1 MEPMRETGEGAT
13 AEASEPEEAIAEA
26 SGRSPVVRLEA
37 VAGPGSVA
45 RVSQDNGANDARSAR
60 QRAILKTLQ
69 QTRQV
74 DVTELAQRFGVTGMT
89 IRRDLAELDE
99 AGQLQRVHGGAIIRR
114 APAYG
119 SRASIRAP
127 EKAAIARVVAQLV
140 EPGAAVG
147 IDTGTTC
154 HAVAAE
160 LAHRSDLTVVTNAL
174 HAAITVREGGSRVIV
189 LGGLLTPELSLVNPG
204 TAQEPPQIHLDLLIL
219 GCGGLSIDRG
229 ITYFDPTEVE
239 VRRML
244 AGLADRVVVA
254 ADHSKFDHKKAMVL
268 GPLNLIDVLV
278 TDHTPPEPLRTALAT
293 AGAEVLIAS

>member
-1 MEPMRETGEGAT
+1 MR
-13 AEASEPEEAIAEA
+13 
-26 SGRSPVVRLEA
+26 LKA
-37 VAGPGSVA
+37 VPGPGSVA
-45 RVSQDNGANDARSAR
+45 RVSQANSAEDARSAR
-60 QRAILKTLQ
+60 QRDILRALER
-69 QTRQV
+69 TRQV
-74 DVTELAQRFGVTGMT
+74 DVSELAQRFGVSGMT

-99 AGQLQRVHGGAIIRR
+99 AGQLHRVHGGATIRR

-119 SRASIRAP
+119 SRASTRAQ

-140 EPGAAVG
+140 EPDAAVG

-174 HAAITVREGGSRVIV
+174 HAAITIREGGSRVIV

-204 TAQEPPQIHLDLLIL
+204 TAQEPPQVHLDLLIL
-219 GCGGLSIDRG
+219 GCGGLSVDRG

-254 ADHSKFDHKKAMVL
+254 ADHTKFDRKKAMVL
-268 GPLNLIDVLV
+268 GPLDLIDVLV
-278 TDHTPPEPLRTALAT
+278 TDEAPPEPLRTGLAM
-293 AGAEVLIAS
+293 ADVEVVIAS

>member
-1 MEPMRETGEGAT
+1 
-13 AEASEPEEAIAEA
+13 
-26 SGRSPVVRLEA
+26 
-37 VAGPGSVA
+37 
-45 RVSQDNGANDARSAR
+45 VSQDNGVDDARSAR
-60 QRAILKTLQ
+60 QRDILKTLQ

-74 DVTELAQRFGVTGMT
+74 DVTELAQRFGVSGMT

-99 AGQLQRVHGGAIIRR
+99 SGQLQRVHGGAVIRR

-119 SRASIRAP
+119 SRASVRVS
-127 EKAAIARVVAQLV
+127 EKAAIARAVALLV

-160 LAHRSDLTVVTNAL
+160 LAQRSDLTVVTNAL
-174 HAAITVREGGSRVIV
+174 HAAIAAREGGNRVIM
-189 LGGLLTPELSLVNPG
+189 LGGLLTPELSLVNLG
-204 TAQEPPQIHLDLLIL
+204 TVQEPPQVHLDLLIL

-229 ITYFDPTEVE
+229 ITYFDPTEVD
-239 VRRML
+239 VRRIL

-254 ADHSKFDHKKAMVL
+254 ADHSKFDRKKAMVL

-278 TDHTPPEPLRTALAT
+278 TDQPPPEPLRTALA
-293 AGAEVLIAS
+293 AADVEVIVAS

>member
-1 MEPMRETGEGAT
+1 M
-13 AEASEPEEAIAEA
+13 
-26 SGRSPVVRLEA
+26 RLEA
-37 VAGPGSVA
+37 VGGVGSVA
-45 RVSQDNGANDARSAR
+45 RVSQVNGAGDAWSVR
-60 QRAILKTLQ
+60 QRDILKTLQ
-69 QTRQV
+69 ETGQV
-74 DVTELAQRFGVTGMT
+74 DVSELAQRFGVTGMT

-99 AGQLQRVHGGAIIRR
+99 AGQLQRVHGGAVIRR

-119 SRASIRAP
+119 ARSSIRAP
-127 EKAAIARVVAQLV
+127 EKAAIARAVAQLV

-147 IDTGTTC
+147 IDSGTTC
-154 HAVAAE
+154 HAVAEE

-174 HAAITVREGGSRVIV
+174 HAAVAVREGGSRVIV

-204 TAQEPPQIHLDLLIL
+204 TAQQPPQVHLDLLIL

-229 ITYFDPTEVE
+229 ITYFDPAEVE

-268 GPLNLIDVLV
+268 GPLDLIDVLV
-278 TDHTPPEPLRTALAT
+278 TDRTPPEPLHTAFAA
-293 AGAEVLIAS
+293 AGVEVVVAS

>member
-1 MEPMRETGEGAT
+1 MRTSADT
-13 AEASEPEEAIAEA
+13 ASSSVGRVLRD
-26 SGRSPVVRLEA
+26 SGV
-37 VAGPGSVA
+37 G
-45 RVSQDNGANDARSAR
+45 DARSAR
-60 QRAILKTLQ
+60 QDDILRTLQ
-69 QTRQV
+69 EARQV
-74 DVTELAQRFGVTGMT
+74 DVAELAQRFGVSGMT

-119 SRASIRAP
+119 SRASTRVS
-127 EKAAIARVVAQLV
+127 EKAAIARAVAHLV

-147 IDTGTTC
+147 IDSGTTC

-189 LGGLLTPELSLVNPG
+189 LGGLLTPELSTVNPN
-204 TAQEPPQIHLDLLIL
+204 TVQEPPQVHLDLLIL

-229 ITYFDPTEVE
+229 ITFFDPAEVE

-244 AGLADRVVVA
+244 VSLADRVVLA

-268 GPLNLIDVLV
+268 GPLDLIDVLV
-278 TDHTPPEPLRTALAT
+278 TDHTPPEHLRTALAA
-293 AGAEVLIAS
+293 AGAEVVIAS

>member
-1 MEPMRETGEGAT
+1 MSWQAVT
-13 AEASEPEEAIAEA
+13 A
-26 SGRSPVVRLEA
+26 
-37 VAGPGSVA
+37 GSVTG
-45 RVSQDNGANDARSAR
+45 VSQVNGAEDARTAR
-60 QRAILKTLQ
+60 QRDILRTLQ

-74 DVTELAQRFGVTGMT
+74 DVGELAQRFGVSGMT

-99 AGQLQRVHGGAIIRR
+99 AGQLHRVHGGAIIRR

-119 SRASIRAP
+119 SRASTRAI
-127 EKAAIARVVAQLV
+127 EKAAIARAVAQLV
-140 EPGAAVG
+140 QPGAAVG

-174 HAAITVREGGSRVIV
+174 HAAITVREGGNRVIV
-189 LGGLLTPELSLVNPG
+189 LGGLLTSELSVVNPG
-204 TAQEPPQIHLDLLIL
+204 TAQEPPQVHLDLLIL

-229 ITYFDPTEVE
+229 ITYFDPTEVQ
-239 VRRML
+239 VRSML
-244 AGLADRVVVA
+244 VGIADRVIVA

-278 TDHTPPEPLRTALAT
+278 TDQTPPEHLRTALAA
-293 AGAEVLIAS
+293 AGAEMVIAS

>member
-1 MEPMRETGEGAT
+1 MSLR
-13 AEASEPEEAIAEA
+13 AI
-26 SGRSPVVRLEA
+26 
-37 VAGPGSVA
+37 AGPGSVA
-45 RVSQDNGANDARSAR
+45 RVSQDNGVEDARSAR
-60 QRAILKTLQ
+60 QRDILKTLQ

-74 DVTELAQRFGVTGMT
+74 DVTELAQRFGVSGMT

-99 AGQLQRVHGGAIIRR
+99 AGQLHRVHGGAIIRR

-119 SRASIRAP
+119 SRATIQAG
-127 EKAAIARVVAQLV
+127 EKAAIARVAAELV

-147 IDTGTTC
+147 IDSGTTC

-174 HAAITVREGGSRVIV
+174 HAAITAREGGSRVIV

-204 TAQEPPQIHLDLLIL
+204 IVQEPPQVHLDLLVL
-219 GCGGLSIDRG
+219 GCGGLSVDRG

-239 VRRML
+239 VRRLL

-254 ADHSKFDHKKAMVL
+254 ADHTKFDRKKAMVL
-268 GPLNLIDVLV
+268 GPLDLIDVLV
-278 TDHTPPEPLRTALAT
+278 TDEAPPEPLRTALA
-293 AGAEVLIAS
+293 AADVEVVIAP

>member
-1 MEPMRETGEGAT
+1 MKPVRQAGSRRSQRASGAV
-13 AEASEPEEAIAEA
+13 AAA
-26 SGRSPVVRLEA
+26 SGRSPVTGLEA
-37 VAGPGSVA
+37 GARPSSVA
-45 RVSQDNGANDARSAR
+45 HVLQETGAEDARSAR
-60 QRAILKTLQ
+60 QRDILKLLQ

-74 DVTELAQRFGVTGMT
+74 DVTDLSQRFGVSGMT

-99 AGQLQRVHGGAIIRR
+99 AGQLQRVHGGAVIRR

-119 SRASIRAP
+119 SRASTQVL
-127 EKAAIARVVAQLV
+127 EKAAIARGVAALV

-160 LAHRSDLTVVTNAL
+160 LAHRHDLTVVTNAL

-204 TAQEPPQIHLDLLIL
+204 SVQEPPQVHLDLLVL
-219 GCGGLSIDRG
+219 GCGGLSTDRG
-229 ITYFDPTEVE
+229 ITYFDATEVE
-239 VRRML
+239 VRRTL
-244 AGLADRVVVA
+244 ANLADRVVVA

-268 GPLNLIDVLV
+268 GPLDLIDVLV
-278 TDHTPPEPLRTALAT
+278 TDQTPPEHLRTALAE
-293 AGAEVLIAS
+293 AGVKVIVAS

>member
-1 MEPMRETGEGAT
+1 MK
-13 AEASEPEEAIAEA
+13 
-26 SGRSPVVRLEA
+26 LEA

-45 RVSQDNGANDARSAR
+45 RVSQESGVEDARSAR
-60 QRAILKTLQ
+60 QRDILKTLQ

-74 DVTELAQRFGVTGMT
+74 DVTALAQRFGVSGMT

-119 SRASIRAP
+119 SRASTRAP
-127 EKAAIARVVAQLV
+127 EKAAIARVVARLV

-160 LAHRSDLTVVTNAL
+160 LAHRSDLTVVTNGL

-189 LGGLLTPELSLVNPG
+189 LGGLLTPELSTVNPG
-204 TAQEPPQIHLDLLIL
+204 TVQEPPQVHLDLLIL

-268 GPLNLIDVLV
+268 GPLDLIDVLV
-278 TDHTPPEPLRTALAT
+278 TDHTPPEPLRTALAA
-293 AGAEVLIAS
+293 AGVEVVVAS

>member
-1 MEPMRETGEGAT
+1 MKPTREAGTGAT
-13 AEASEPEEAIAEA
+13 RRGRVGEATAAA
-26 SGRSPVVRLEA
+26 SGWLPVMRPGA
-37 VAGPGSVA
+37 VTGSGSVA
-45 RVSQDNGANDARSAR
+45 RVSRDNGAEDARSAR
-60 QRAILKTLQ
+60 QRDILKTLQ

-99 AGQLQRVHGGAIIRR
+99 AGQLHRVHGGAIIPR

-119 SRASIRAP
+119 SRASTRTF

-140 EPGAAVG
+140 EPGAAIG

-160 LAHRSDLTVVTNAL
+160 LAHRNDLTVVTNAM

-204 TAQEPPQIHLDLLIL
+204 TAQEPPQVHLDLLIL

-254 ADHSKFDHKKAMVL
+254 ADHSKLDHKKAMVL
-268 GPLNLIDVLV
+268 APLDLIDVLV
-278 TDHTPPEPLRTALAT
+278 TDHTPLEPLRTAFAA
-293 AGAEVLIAS
+293 AGVEVIVAS